1 MPTMVIHLTTIMR
14 RSDFVLAT
22 VVTLLLAANAMADE
36 KTTTGNARLQA
47 SGTMQV
53 EMMEGEMMMPGA
65 QGLMMPPM
73 DPANGRKLFAS
84 KGCVTCHSVNGIGGE
99 DAPPLDAHS
108 MQPMMNP
115 FEFAAKMWRGA
126 AAMIAVQEEAMGEQ
140 VEFTGQ
146 ELADIIAFAHHHAE
160 QHKFTEADIPPEIM
174 SMMDHVHGEAGGG
187 AVAHAEE
194 LEHGHQA
201 GTEHHD

>member
-1 MPTMVIHLTTIMR
+1 MVIQLTTIMR
-14 RSDFVLAT
+14 RSGFVLAT
-22 VVTLLLAANAMADE
+22 AVALLLAANAMADE
-36 KTTTGNARLQA
+36 KTTTGNARPQA

-53 EMMEGEMMMPGA
+53 EMMDGEMMMPGA

-84 KGCVTCHSVNGIGGE
+84 KGCVTCHSVNGVGGE
-99 DAPPLDAHS
+99 DARPLDAHT

-115 FEFAAKMWRGA
+115 FEFAAKMWHGA

-146 ELADIIAFAHHHAE
+146 ELADIIAFVHHDAE
-160 QHKFTEADIPPEIM
+160 QHHFSEADIPPEIM
-174 SMMDHVHGEAGGG
+174 PMMNHMHGSEGGG
-187 AVAHAEE
+187 AAAHAEE
-194 LEHGHQA
+194 LGHTHDS
-201 GTEHHD
+201 GEEHHDD